1 MSRMR
6 YIPPLPLQHRRCR
19 RVCLKVAGLRP
30 ALLMV
35 ALLSAGGCA
44 SNATLQS
51 PGPGAE
57 EPRLTTH
64 QVVADDGYQLPLR
77 HWPTHDETGSVVLA
91 VHGFNDHAGS
101 FDVLADALT
110 RQGVEVY
117 AHDQRGFGTTEQRRL
132 WAGHQRLS
140 DDVVLL
146 ADLLRERHPH
156 TPLYLIGKSMGAA
169 IVILAMTDDDPPPV
183 DGSVLIAPA
192 VWGREAMPWYQR
204 MGLWLGVRLIPQ
216 VSFSVR
222 TTRRMGIEP
231 TDDEAIKRQLA
242 QDPLILRSARVDTLA
257 GLTQA
262 MGRALEAASE
272 LPGPTLIL
280 YGDEDQV
287 IPAEAFCALLEN
299 LPEPAPTE
307 TPVWRMA
314 LYPDGYHMLTR
325 YTQRARTEQ
334 DIVAWLTNPAGPL
347 PSGHETS
354 RDQAEEALCR

>member
-1 MSRMR
+1 MR
-6 YIPPLPLQHRRCR
+6 QLFPSILPLQHRLPR
-19 RVCLKVAGLRP
+19 L

-35 ALLSAGGCA
+35 ALLSSGGCV

-57 EPRLTTH
+57 EPRITTH
-64 QVVADDGYQLPLR
+64 QVVADDGYRLPLR
-77 HWPTHDETGSVVLA
+77 HWPAQGEAGSVALA

-101 FDVLADALT
+101 FSVLADALT

-140 DDVVLL
+140 DDVALL
-146 ADLLRERHPH
+146 ADLMRERHPH
-156 TPLYLIGKSMGAA
+156 TPIYLIGKSMGAA
-169 IVILAMTDDDPPPV
+169 IVILTMTGDDPPPV

-204 MGLWLGVRLIPQ
+204 LGLWLGVRLIPQ
-216 VSFSVR
+216 VSFSVH
-222 TTRRMGIEP
+222 TTRSLGIEP

-242 QDPLILRSARVDTLA
+242 QDPLILRSARVDTLH
-257 GLTQA
+257 GVTDT
-262 MGRALEAASE
+262 MDRALHAAPD
-272 LPGPTLIL
+272 LPGPTLVL

-287 IPAEAFCALLEN
+287 IPAEAFCALLN
-299 LPEPAPTE
+299 RLPETEPATG
-307 TPVWRMA
+307 TGWRLA

-334 DIVAWLTNPAGPL
+334 DIVAWLTNPAAPL

-354 RDQAEEALCR
+354 RDQAREALCQ